1 MKRFNY
7 LVDSPDV
14 QKRLDVYLAEKNSSL
29 SRSHIKKLIDSG
41 SVTVNSHAVKVS
53 CRLREGDVIDVLL
66 DPPRELQVEAQDLP
80 LDILYEDDFIIVV
93 NKPAGMVVHPA
104 AGNYSGTLVNALLY
118 HCSFIQGVGGV
129 LRPGIV
135 HRLDKGTSGVLVV
148 AKNDSAHLNLSRQ
161 FKNRTVKKSY
171 TALVFGHLNEDEG
184 QIELEIGRHRQDRKK
199 MSTHTTR
206 GRSACTRWVV
216 KRRYTSF
223 SLLDVSIKTGRTHQ
237 IRVHLSSLQHPIVG
251 DSVYGNKKRL
261 SQIPH
266 QAIRARCSAL
276 KRPFLH
282 ARRLGF
288 NHPSTDV
295 YHEFEA
301 PLPAELLD
309 ILTMIKRE
317 ECCS

>member
-1 MKRFNY
+1 MKRLNY
-7 LVDSPDV
+7 LVDSPDA
-14 QKRLDVYLAEKNSSL
+14 QKRLDVYLTEKNSSL
-29 SRSHIKKLIDSG
+29 TRSHIKKLIDCHL
-41 SVTVNSHAVKVS
+41 VTVNSQSVKVS
-53 CRLREGDVIDVLL
+53 CRLRAGDVIDVVLEK
-66 DPPRELQVEAQDLP
+66 PRELQVEAQELP
-80 LDILYEDDFIIVV
+80 LDILYDDDFIIVV

-148 AKNDSAHLNLSRQ
+148 AKNDSAHLSLSRQ
-161 FKNRTVKKSY
+161 FKNRTVEKSY
-171 TALVFGHLNEDEG
+171 TALVFGQLNEDEG

-199 MSTHTTR
+199 MSTRTNR
-206 GRSACTRWVV
+206 GRSAFTQWLV

-237 IRVHLSSLQHPIVG
+237 IRVHLSSIYHPIVG
-251 DSVYGNKKRL
+251 DSVYGSRKRL
-261 SQIPH
+261 AQIPNL
-266 QAIRARCSAL
+266 AVRAGCNAL

-288 NHPSTDV
+288 NHPSTGV

-301 PLPAELLD
+301 PLPAELQDL
-309 ILTMIKRE
+309 LTIIKRE
-317 ECCS
+317 ECYL